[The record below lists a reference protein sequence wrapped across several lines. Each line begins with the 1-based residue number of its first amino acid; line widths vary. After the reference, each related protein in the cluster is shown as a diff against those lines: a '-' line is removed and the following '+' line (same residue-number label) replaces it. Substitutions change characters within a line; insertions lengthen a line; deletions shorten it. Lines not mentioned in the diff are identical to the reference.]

1 MVSRRSF
8 LLNAGSLAASGL
20 HGLEAFGQDANA
32 SRRASH
38 APIPSQTRGTGRTLY
53 VAPTG
58 EDGDHPERGTVQ
70 HPFATLPH
78 AFAQAYGGDTILLR
92 GGEYGFEGAAEG
104 WLLSGHN
111 GEPGRP
117 IVIENYPGE
126 SPVIDGAA
134 MRPPTQRS
142 QAWPSRTSAGGFAL
156 VIKDASHLTLRGL
169 TIRHGPLGGCFVNGT
184 HHDLL
189 IERCVFRDNG
199 WLNDEYG
206 TGLGILGKGD
216 RNVVRNCD
224 SFGNHGG
231 GPGATGGNA
240 DGISVSLNDSTGT
253 IVTGNRAWR
262 NTDDGF
268 DFFNPSRAKDSLNG
282 SPCLIDQNWAFE
294 NGYNADGS
302 INTNETADG
311 CGFKLGGRRPGATGI
326 YGGHIVTRCLAW
338 SNKTNGF
345 DDNGYNGGLQPLTV
359 FNNVAFNNERGDA
372 GYAFI
377 IQHNAGT
384 VLRNNIA
391 FTESGRHDF
400 DISLLSQSHNASNG
414 AALRSLSPTNF
425 NVSLNDFQSIDDAIA
440 RGPRQ
445 ADGSLPVSGFLRL
458 AKGSRLIGAGS
469 PLGLPATVPSNGDV
483 VSLGAFEAP

>member
-1 MVSRRSF
+1 M
-8 LLNAGSLAASGL
+8 
-20 HGLEAFGQDANA
+20 
-32 SRRASH
+32 
-38 APIPSQTRGTGRTLY
+38 
-53 VAPTG
+53 
-58 EDGDHPERGTVQ
+58 
-70 HPFATLPH
+70 
-78 AFAQAYGGDTILLR
+78 
-92 GGEYGFEGAAEG
+92 
-104 WLLSGHN
+104 
-111 GEPGRP
+111 
-117 IVIENYPGE
+117 
-126 SPVIDGAA
+126 
-134 MRPPTQRS
+134 
-142 QAWPSRTSAGGFAL
+142 
-156 VIKDASHLTLRGL
+156 DASHLTLRGL
-169 TIRHGPLGGCFVNGT
+169 TVRHGPMGGCFVNGT

-206 TGLGILGKGD
+206 TGLGILGQG
-216 RNVVRNCD
+216 NHNIVRNCD

-240 DGISVSLNDSTGT
+240 DGISVSLADSTGT
-253 IVTGNRAWR
+253 VITGNRVWR

-294 NGYNADGS
+294 NGYNSDGS
-302 INTNETADG
+302 INRNESGDG

-326 YGGHIVTRCLAW
+326 YGGHTVTRCLAW

-345 DDNGYNGGLQPLTV
+345 DDNGYNGGLQPLAV
-359 FNNVAFNNERGDA
+359 FNNVSFNNARGGV

-377 IQHNAGT
+377 IQHNAST
-384 VLRNNIA
+384 VLQNNIA
-391 FTESGRHDF
+391 LTQSGRHDF

-425 NVSLNDFQSIDDAIA
+425 NVSLDDFQSIDDTIA

-445 ADGSLPVSGFLRL
+445 ADGSLPISGFLRL

-469 PLGLPATVPSNGDV
+469 PLGRPANMPSNGDV
-483 VSLGAFEAP
+483 VSLGAFETP